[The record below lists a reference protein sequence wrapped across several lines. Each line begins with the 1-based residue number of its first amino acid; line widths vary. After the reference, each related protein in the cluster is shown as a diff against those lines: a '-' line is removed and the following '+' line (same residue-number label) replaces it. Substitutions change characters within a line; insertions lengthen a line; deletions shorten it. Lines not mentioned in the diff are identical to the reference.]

1 MNKDKMLLESI
12 SFDEIRPMDIIDKE
26 SFTIHLKEVFK
37 SLSENNNKYTKGI
50 YFDRFSDL
58 IPDCPVFIAFKFFK
72 SLMTKENSIKSY
84 ISLNEFLTGL
94 ITLKFGNYEEVA
106 KMIFNIFDFDQNSSI
121 KTDDIKLL
129 ISFLPLNENNE
140 KPEYM
145 YQMES
150 LNELDQIIK
159 ETFNLETTNIKFNDF
174 LNYIDKKSNI
184 FLMMFCYLYFIIP
197 LLARDIII
205 KHKSD
210 SKTSDIN
217 SKIEDGVHSNLRSKS
232 RKKLVFSYSS
242 AFSPIQN
249 LRQIQRKNTR
259 AEKELKP
266 NRIDTVRLRTI
277 KVKETVTPITKSLK
291 RIGVIPIELKTNSIE
306 ENEISINSTNYKSGT
321 KSDTQKSDGAIN
333 EELKN
338 LIKNTTIIECSKETS
353 NVDIFSSMIKQ
364 ELKKKEDENI
374 ESNDKE
380 TLKANY
386 FKENIKYEGELIM
399 FTKVNGKCCNNFVY
413 LTLIGQSIYYY
424 NDNFQT
430 RDDYYDCNYL
440 PGCFFRENSEE
451 EIGFGYFYSFSI
463 IFPFEVKQFYHKD
476 QEEIQNWIKH
486 LREVLSYK
494 DFFEFYRL
502 GDTIG
507 KGEYGVIKTGFD
519 KKSNEKVA
527 IKILNKAKIKKQDQL
542 ILIRTEIAIMKLSKH
557 PNIIKFIA
565 NYENSEYIFIVM
577 ELVKSGNL
585 NQYLEKN
592 KHNINE
598 KMAANMCYQI
608 ANALIYLHK
617 YGIIHRDLKP
627 DNILLKI
634 TNSKGDLIKEST
646 EVILMDF
653 GLSKILGNSET
664 TKEGYGTIAYIAP
677 EVLMRRPY
685 NYKVDIWSLGIII
698 YHILSGEIPFMF
710 KCQNLGVMLLRIC
723 KEDIKFSKKF
733 ENISSDA
740 IDLIKRCLQKNADK
754 RISIEE
760 VVNHNWFRSNK

>member
-1 MNKDKMLLESI
+1 
-12 SFDEIRPMDIIDKE
+12 
-26 SFTIHLKEVFK
+26 
-37 SLSENNNKYTKGI
+37 
-50 YFDRFSDL
+50 
-58 IPDCPVFIAFKFFK
+58 
-72 SLMTKENSIKSY
+72 
-84 ISLNEFLTGL
+84 
-94 ITLKFGNYEEVA
+94 
-106 KMIFNIFDFDQNSSI
+106 
-121 KTDDIKLL
+121 
-129 ISFLPLNENNE
+129 
-140 KPEYM
+140 
-145 YQMES
+145 
-150 LNELDQIIK
+150 
-159 ETFNLETTNIKFNDF
+159 
-174 LNYIDKKSNI
+174 
-184 FLMMFCYLYFIIP
+184 
-197 LLARDIII
+197 
-205 KHKSD
+205 
-210 SKTSDIN
+210 
-217 SKIEDGVHSNLRSKS
+217 
-232 RKKLVFSYSS
+232 
-242 AFSPIQN
+242 
-249 LRQIQRKNTR
+249 
-259 AEKELKP
+259 
-266 NRIDTVRLRTI
+266 
-277 KVKETVTPITKSLK
+277 
-291 RIGVIPIELKTNSIE
+291 
-306 ENEISINSTNYKSGT
+306 
-321 KSDTQKSDGAIN
+321 
-333 EELKN
+333 
-338 LIKNTTIIECSKETS
+338 
-353 NVDIFSSMIKQ
+353 
-364 ELKKKEDENI
+364 
-374 ESNDKE
+374 
-380 TLKANY
+380 
-386 FKENIKYEGELIM
+386 
-399 FTKVNGKCCNNFVY
+399 
-413 LTLIGQSIYYY
+413 
-424 NDNFQT
+424 
-430 RDDYYDCNYL
+430 
-440 PGCFFRENSEE
+440 
-451 EIGFGYFYSFSI
+451 
-463 IFPFEVKQFYHKD
+463 
-476 QEEIQNWIKH
+476 
-486 LREVLSYK
+486 
-494 DFFEFYRL
+494 
-502 GDTIG
+502 
-507 KGEYGVIKTGFD
+507 
-519 KKSNEKVA
+519 VA

-634 TNSKGDLIKEST
+634 TNSKGDLVKEST